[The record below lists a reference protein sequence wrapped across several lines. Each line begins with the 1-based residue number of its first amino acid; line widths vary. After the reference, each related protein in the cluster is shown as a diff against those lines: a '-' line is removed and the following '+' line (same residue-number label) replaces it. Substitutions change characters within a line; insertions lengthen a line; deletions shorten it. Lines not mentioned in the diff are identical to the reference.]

1 VNISTLCLGI
11 LALGEASGY
20 EIRKRFEGPFRHMH
34 EPSFG
39 SIYPAL
45 AKLTRDGMVSCTVHS
60 QEKRP
65 SKKVYSIT
73 PAGRVALRQEL
84 ESALPGPDRIRS
96 DFLVTMLFSDILSPD
111 FIDAAVA
118 ERIAFYNELGA
129 VLQSNECG
137 GNAGR
142 EFVRGY
148 GMAVCRAAV
157 EYLETVQRSTQ
168 DRETRTAA

>member
-1 VNISTLCLGI
+1 MNITTLCLGV

-20 EIRKRFEGPFRHMH
+20 EIKKRFEGPFRHMH

-45 AKLTRDGMVSCTVHS
+45 AKLTRDGLVSCAVQA

-73 PAGRVALRQEL
+73 PAGRAALREEL
-84 ESALPGPDRIRS
+84 ERALPGPDRIRS
-96 DFLVTMLFSDILSPD
+96 DFLVTMLFSNILTAG
-111 FIDAAVA
+111 FVDAAIA
-118 ERIAFYNELGA
+118 ERVAFYRELVA
-129 VLQSNECG
+129 VLESNDCG

-148 GMAVCRAAV
+148 GVAVCRAAI
-157 EYLETVQRSTQ
+157 EYLDSVQRES
-168 DRETRTAA
+168 RARATRTAA